1 MPQISKI
8 IKSREDWKDKAI
20 QRGCEIREF
29 RKTRK
34 RHLET
39 IAELKRTNRK
49 LMKSAG
55 DKKKTSEQA
64 ENTRY
69 LSEKQ
74 LVQTLCIQLSIN
86 GVISYRSIPR
96 ILKSCK
102 LTIPFQLNWIPHFT
116 SVINWTLRLG
126 LGLLKQ
132 VEPISKPWVAIIDHS
147 IDIGTKKALV
157 ILRVTAESL
166 SKRGGAIQLQDCECI
181 GLNVSEKVTGETI
194 SPELKDVFSQAGQ
207 PIAIIKDTDATLNK
221 GVRLCFEK
229 QEKPVPV
236 IDDIGH
242 AMANALKV
250 QFEKTPCYKSFCSQ
264 LSYGAKCLRQ
274 TDLAFITPPKLRS
287 KGRFQSISNLGKWGT
302 KILDVF
308 AVKGRAS
315 KGGILERIRKA
326 FPDLI
331 KSRNFIERFALTSKI
346 TSDVMKI
353 LKNKGLDKETYKQCS
368 ELSKQLPRNSKV
380 KKSLLEWLKR
390 NIGVRKQLQI
400 SQPLIVSSD
409 IIESLFGKFKYA
421 VERSPQA
428 DMNRTILLI
437 PALCGNINA
446 DITTQALNQASCLD
460 LEMWE
465 KENIPYTIRKRRQ
478 AFFNQEKNPKSG
490 EILCELDVISTA

>member
-1 MPQISKI
+1 MEK
-8 IKSREDWKDKAI
+8 KAI
-20 QRGCEIREF
+20 QRGDEVREF
-29 RKTRK
+29 RKTQK
-34 RHLET
+34 RHQET
-39 IAELKRTNRK
+39 IAKLNRVSRK
-49 LMKSAG
+49 LKKSI
-55 DKKKTSEQA
+55 DNKKNTNPLEQT
-64 ENTRY
+64 ENTNN

-74 LVQTLCIQLSIN
+74 LVRVLCIQLSVN

-96 ILKSCK
+96 ILESCK

-116 SVINWTLRLG
+116 SVITWTLRLG

-157 ILRVTAESL
+157 VLRVTAESL

-181 GLNVSEKVTGETI
+181 GLSVSEKVTGETI
-194 SPELKDVFSQAGQ
+194 SPELKDIFSQSGQ
-207 PIAIIKDTDATLNK
+207 PITIIKDTDATLNK

-250 QFEKTPCYKSFCSQ
+250 QFEQAPSYKKFCNQ

-287 KGRFQSISNLGKWGT
+287 KGRFQSISNLGKWAT

-308 AVKGRAS
+308 AVRGRTS
-315 KGGILERIRKA
+315 KGSILERIRKS

-331 KSRNFIERFALTSKI
+331 KSRNFIELFALTTKV

-353 LKNKGLDKETYKQCS
+353 L
-368 ELSKQLPRNSKV
+368 
-380 KKSLLEWLKR
+380 
-390 NIGVRKQLQI
+390 
-400 SQPLIVSSD
+400 
-409 IIESLFGKFKYA
+409 
-421 VERSPQA
+421 
-428 DMNRTILLI
+428 
-437 PALCGNINA
+437 
-446 DITTQALNQASCLD
+446 
-460 LEMWE
+460 
-465 KENIPYTIRKRRQ
+465 
-478 AFFNQEKNPKSG
+478 
-490 EILCELDVISTA
+490 